1 MRVSRRGRHSA
12 TVFSG
17 EIFAVPGGRCRE
29 LLRAGIP
36 TRYGVSA
43 YRRLALDEEASN
55 ALQAAVDPAV
65 ILEQARQDAEEKV
78 REAYAEGMRRGMEAG
93 EEKFSEAVGESAQM
107 LSQAAETLAQAR
119 EEFLDALEPQMVQ
132 LATSIASKI
141 IDRETQVS
149 AEIVKHTARS
159 VLERILDEERV
170 VLRINPQDLETLRE
184 HRIQLLEEFE
194 GIKQLELQ
202 RDDTVAPGG
211 CIAVTEHLRIDGR
224 LESQL
229 EQIMNQL
236 ME

>member
-1 MRVSRRGRHSA
+1 MPRIIKGRD
-12 TVFSG
+12 TDKD
-17 EIFAVPGGRCRE
+17 
-29 LLRAGIP
+29 
-36 TRYGVSA
+36 GVSA

>member
-1 MRVSRRGRHSA
+1 MQRIIKGRD
-12 TVFSG
+12 TDKN
-17 EIFAVPGGRCRE
+17 
-29 LLRAGIP
+29 
-36 TRYGVSA
+36 GVSVYSRA
-43 YRRLALDEEASN
+43 TLDEDASN
-55 ALQAAVDPAV
+55 ASQADFDPAA
-65 ILEQARQDAEEKV
+65 ILDQARQDAEEKV

-93 EEKFSEAVGESAQM
+93 EEKFSQAVGESAQM
-107 LSQAAETLAQAR
+107 LSQAAETLRQAR
-119 EEFLDALEPQMVQ
+119 QEFLDALEPQMVQ

-141 IDRETQVS
+141 IDQETQVS
-149 AEIVKHTARS
+149 VEIVKRTTRS

-170 VLRINPQDLETLRE
+170 VLRVNPQDLETLRE

-202 RDDTVAPGG
+202 PDDTINPGG
-211 CIAVTEHLRIDGR
+211 CVAVTEHLRIDGR